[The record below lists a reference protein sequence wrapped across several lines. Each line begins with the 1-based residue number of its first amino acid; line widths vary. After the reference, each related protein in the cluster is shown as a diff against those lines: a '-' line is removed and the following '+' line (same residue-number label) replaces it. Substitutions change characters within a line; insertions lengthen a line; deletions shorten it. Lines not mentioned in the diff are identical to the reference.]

1 MPTLK
6 YLSRDMLVVLLE
18 VFGLLSKAGQT
29 FALAWVFD
37 VSGQLRGLFSSA
49 LNLISKRENPGV
61 SKAYEEFPDFQITRK
76 TFKKINSQ
84 PLDWVPMT
92 PSAGWNVVA

>member
-1 MPTLK
+1 
-6 YLSRDMLVVLLE
+6 MLVVLLE

-49 LNLISKRENPGV
+49 LNLIGKRENPGV
-61 SKAYEEFPDFQITRK
+61 SKAYEEFHDFQITRK
-76 TFKKINSQ
+76 TLS
-84 PLDWVPMT
+84 
-92 PSAGWNVVA
+92 